1 MVVATGYAMCHCYRP
16 SPAGN
21 KVFNHLAQ
29 IRIVSLASKA
39 LLEGTATH
47 LAFLTSL
54 NDFRRTA
61 VAGIDEGTWQQAET
75 VMDDAVIML
84 YLEQPLLWRY
94 RREVKVRPSMIGY
107 FMTVGNHLP

>member
-29 IRIVSLASKA
+29 ISIVSLASKA

-54 NDFRRTA
+54 NDFGRTA
-61 VAGIDEGTWQQAET
+61 VAGIDEGAWPQAET

-84 YLEQPLLWRY
+84 YLELPLLWRY
-94 RREVKVRPSMIGY
+94 RREVKVRPSMIGN